1 MKETGISG
9 SWKKRPPCDMTVG
22 EYVKEHPILTG
33 TCAAAGL
40 YIMKLA
46 FTKAGPKGFYTGGF
60 SDKMTKKEALQILN
74 VRESTLTQAKLKDVH
89 RRIMLLNHPDRGGS
103 PYLATKIN
111 EAKTELEKL
120 DLKQKS

>member
-1 MKETGISG
+1 
-9 SWKKRPPCDMTVG
+9 MTFE
-22 EYVKEHPILTG
+22 EYVKEHPIFVG
-33 TCAAAGL
+33 TSTVAGL
-40 YIMKLA
+40 YILKLA

-60 SDKMTKKEALQILN
+60 SDKMNKKEALQILN
-74 VRESTLTQAKLKDVH
+74 LRESTLTQAKLKDVH

-120 DLKQKS
+120 PLKPK